1 MKKELLERF
10 IRYAKITT
18 TSDLHGTSCPTT
30 ECQWNLLNLLRDE
43 LISFGIDEVELNSNG
58 YLIAS
63 LKSNTDKIIPVIGFM
78 AHVDTSSDV
87 SGENVNPIIH
97 ENYNGKPILLNDG
110 IIIDPEND
118 DFLGKY
124 KGDTII
130 TSDGTTLLGAD
141 DKAGVAEIMTAV
153 KYLIDN
159 PDIEH
164 GKIEII
170 FTPDEETG
178 KGMDLFPLDS
188 LESVFCYTMDGGE
201 EGEIELE
208 CFNAHAVSVKFQ
220 GRVVH
225 LGSAR
230 GKLVNAVSMAASF
243 LNMMPQAESPEATDG
258 RERIL
263 LSI

>member
-1 MKKELLERF
+1 MM
-10 IRYAKITT
+10 I
-18 TSDLHGTSCPTT
+18 
-30 ECQWNLLNLLRDE
+30 
-43 LISFGIDEVELNSNG
+43 
-58 YLIAS
+58 
-63 LKSNTDKIIPVIGFM
+63 
-78 AHVDTSSDV
+78 
-87 SGENVNPIIH
+87 
-97 ENYNGKPILLNDG
+97 
-110 IIIDPEND
+110 
-118 DFLGKY
+118 FLGKY

-208 CFNAHAVSVKFQ
+208 CFNAHAVSVKIS
-220 GRVVH
+220 RK
-225 LGSAR
+225 S
-230 GKLVNAVSMAASF
+230 
-243 LNMMPQAESPEATDG
+243 SP
-258 RERIL
+258 
-263 LSI
+263 SW

>member
-118 DFLGKY
+118 DF
-124 KGDTII
+124 
-130 TSDGTTLLGAD
+130 
-141 DKAGVAEIMTAV
+141 
-153 KYLIDN
+153 
-159 PDIEH
+159 
-164 GKIEII
+164 
-170 FTPDEETG
+170 F
-178 KGMDLFPLDS
+178 
-188 LESVFCYTMDGGE
+188 
-201 EGEIELE
+201 
-208 CFNAHAVSVKFQ
+208 
-220 GRVVH
+220 R
-225 LGSAR
+225 
-230 GKLVNAVSMAASF
+230 
-243 LNMMPQAESPEATDG
+243 
-258 RERIL
+258 
-263 LSI
+263 